1 MDQRSDDAPCQ
12 HKVAFVSL
20 EPGEGMG
27 RGLHTEESGKE
38 RRTLAESCLGREEIQ
53 GGNVT
58 KGKMRQKSDLE
69 IIQRPLSGV
78 VGTQPGWSG
87 AVACSPVGPGKED
100 QVGAAR

>member
-1 MDQRSDDAPCQ
+1 M
-12 HKVAFVSL
+12 
-20 EPGEGMG
+20 
-27 RGLHTEESGKE
+27 
-38 RRTLAESCLGREEIQ
+38 RRTQAESCLGREEIQ

-87 AVACSPVGPGKED
+87 AWPAAPWGQGRRTRWGQPGEFDDGKTRM
-100 QVGAAR
+100 ARPKA

>member
-1 MDQRSDDAPCQ
+1 
-12 HKVAFVSL
+12 
-20 EPGEGMG
+20 MG
-27 RGLHTEESGKE
+27 RGLHTEEPRKV
-38 RRTLAESCLGREEIQ
+38 RRTQAESCLGREEIQ
-53 GGNVT
+53 GGKGGLSSDVT